1 MSKTIIVANEGNRKY
16 IRVSRW
22 IKLEYRFVTCRHRL
36 YDYADVTERENGG
49 AWLYMFRHGGRLYA
63 LNQFARLGFPIFYG
77 DAQGK
82 MQYLCGYD
90 TEQWYKPLICE
101 IEDGG
106 ECIRLYQELIE
117 S

>member
-1 MSKTIIVANEGNRKY
+1 MSRIITTVNEGHRRY
-16 IRVSRW
+16 ERVSRW

-49 AWLYMFRHGGRLYA
+49 AWLCMFRHGGRVYA
-63 LNQFARLGFPIFYG
+63 LKQFARMGFPIFYE
-77 DAQGK
+77 DANGK

-90 TEQWYKPLICE
+90 TEQCYNLLLCE

-106 ECIRLYQELIE
+106 EYIRLYREIIE